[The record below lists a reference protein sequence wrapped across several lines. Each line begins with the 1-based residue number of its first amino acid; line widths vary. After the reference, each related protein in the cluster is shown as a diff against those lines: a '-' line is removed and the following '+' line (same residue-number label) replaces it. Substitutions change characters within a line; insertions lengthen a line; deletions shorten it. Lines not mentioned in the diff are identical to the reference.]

1 MSAAHVRCMQV
12 LEMPD
17 KEWEYIVLLQVCI
30 YQLFKHKNLIK
41 NICSFQNGDRLN
53 IKADLPFQSAKYRI
67 GALGA
72 LPLSQA
78 ILPSLIISLK
88 LCVLIYLFR
97 YK

>member
-41 NICSFQNGDRLN
+41 NICSFQNGNRLN
-53 IKADLPFQSAKYRI
+53 IKADLPSKENRQNMY
-67 GALGA
+67 G
-72 LPLSQA
+72 
-78 ILPSLIISLK
+78 ISDRGPRG
-88 LCVLIYLFR
+88 FAFESDHFT
-97 YK
+97 